1 MDLEKT
7 DGTGNELL
15 AEGIARI
22 LSGAELVTEETEYAR
37 IRHRLAARPLPT
49 TLPAA
54 LQTALTPRGPILPE
68 RIAFFDIETLG
79 FIGRPLFL
87 IGALYARA
95 AGYGS
100 WDLEMIQYFA
110 RDYSEEEAVLAAFQ
124 RDVSGSG
131 LWISFNGRT
140 FDLPFLKLRAVAYRM
155 PSFAPVAHLDLL
167 PVARRAW
174 SERLPDCRLKTLETH
189 ICHRPRGGPD
199 LPSSR
204 VPAAYHAFV
213 RSGEPM
219 ELLDILGHNASD
231 LTGLLEIY
239 LHAIRHHEETD

>member
-1 MDLEKT
+1 MELENT
-7 DGTGNELL
+7 AGELL
-15 AEGIARI
+15 AEGIARF
-22 LSGAELVTEETEYAR
+22 LSGAELVAAEEDYAR
-37 IRHRLAARPLPT
+37 IRHRLAARPLPAV
-49 TLPAA
+49 LPMVLNAGAA
-54 LQTALTPRGPILPE
+54 APPRQ
-68 RIAFFDIETLG
+68 IAFFDIETLG

-95 AGYGS
+95 SEGGA
-100 WDLEMIQYFA
+100 WDLDLIQYLA
-110 RDYSEEEAVLAAFQ
+110 RDYSEEEAILSAFQ
-124 RDVSGSG
+124 REVSPCD

-140 FDLPFLKLRAVAYRM
+140 FDLPFLQLRAVAYRL
-155 PSFAPVAHLDLL
+155 PRFEPRAHLDLL
-167 PVARRAW
+167 PLARRTW
-174 SERLPDCRLKTLETH
+174 GELLPNCRLKTLETH
-189 ICHRPRGGPD
+189 ICRRPRGGPD

-239 LHAIRHHEETD
+239 LHAVRHHEDVVD